1 MGRRG
6 DGIRQLRSGQWQVRV
21 RRKGFPDVVRTT
33 PSYRL
38 AREIAAGVTAEIE
51 SGAYRD
57 HRLAERTLTQWIGG
71 YIEGTFP
78 EGHVRRGREQT
89 TSRALIEGLGEYAL
103 RALTP
108 AVIERWRD
116 QRAQQQRQRGH
127 GTIAD
132 QTVIHEMRLLR
143 EVLMWARRE
152 GAPFPHGLPTEG
164 VRRRPRRADG
174 EKIKRAPYR
183 FFDDELRRIRH
194 ARRRTP
200 GQIDVLGAALIVAVE
215 TAMRRSEIGA
225 LLREHVHFD
234 RGFCHLP
241 RTKNG
246 SARDVP
252 LSKRAARV
260 LRLLWREAGE
270 PPAGPVWPDW
280 SGDAIT
286 RAFVRARRRARATYE
301 AECVARGA
309 TPDERL
315 TRGVFHDLRHTAC
328 SRLRAFFDPLDLA
341 RITGHKS
348 ASMLMHYYQPTPEEL
363 IARRQK
369 K

>member
-21 RRKGFPDVVRTT
+21 RRRGFPDVVQTVT
-33 PSYRL
+33 SYRL
-38 AREIAAGVTAEIE
+38 AREIAAGVKAEIE

-57 HRLAERTLTQWIGG
+57 HRLAERTLSQWIDG
-71 YIEGTFP
+71 YIEGAFP
-78 EGHVRRGREQT
+78 EGHARRGREQT
-89 TSRALIEGLGEYAL
+89 TSRALDAGLGEYAL

-127 GTIAD
+127 GTISD

-174 EKIKRAPYR
+174 EKIKRAPHR
-183 FFDDELRRIRH
+183 FSDNEMLRIRR

-200 GQIDVLGAALIVAVE
+200 GQIDRLGAAIIIAVE
-215 TAMRRSEIGA
+215 TAMRRGEIGA
-225 LLREHVHFD
+225 LRWEHVHFA

-241 RTKNG
+241 KTKNG
-246 SARDVP
+246 TARDVP

-270 PPAGPVWPDW
+270 PLTGPVWPDW
-280 SGDAIT
+280 SADAIT
-286 RAFVRARRRARATYE
+286 RAFVRARRRARVTYE
-301 AECVARGA
+301 AECVAPRA

-328 SRLRAFFDPLDLA
+328 SRLRAFFDALDLA

-348 ASMLMHYYQPTPEEL
+348 ATMVLHYYQPTPEEL